1 MAVKLKDIADAL
13 GVTPQRVS
21 VLLKAGMPTDSIEA
35 ALAWR
40 AARED
45 GRRKMAPIA
54 APQSLDDGTLAD
66 GIVAHRALVSQARG
80 VWQAAM
86 DQGDSNQGKFQTAY
100 NQSYKTLLDLEAEQE
115 RRFKESRTFISRAEA
130 EATVKELMGEVVNR
144 LDKLALDVAE
154 KCNPSNPPL
163 AVKALEAWARKTRE
177 DLSRGGESS
186 DV

>member
-21 VLLKAGMPTDSIEA
+21 VLLKAGMPTDSVESA
-35 ALAWR
+35 MAWR

-45 GRRKMAPIA
+45 GRRKPAPIA
-54 APQSLDDGTLAD
+54 APRTLDDGTLAD
-66 GIVAHRALVSQARG
+66 GINAHKALVSQARG

-100 NQSYKTLLDLEAEQE
+100 NQSFKTLLDLEAEQE
-115 RRFKESRTFISRAEA
+115 RRLKESRTFILRTEA
-130 EATVKELMGEVVNR
+130 EESMRALMGEVVNR

-154 KCNPSNPPL
+154 QCNPANPPL
-163 AVKALEAWARKTRE
+163 AVKALEAWVRKTRE
-177 DLSRGGESS
+177 ALAADEPEA
-186 DV
+186 

>member
-1 MAVKLKDIADAL
+1 MAVKLKDIAEAL

-21 VLLKAGMPTDSIEA
+21 VLLKAGMPTDSVES

-45 GRRKMAPIA
+45 GRKKLAPIA

-66 GIVAHRALVSQARG
+66 GIAAHRALVSQARG

-100 NQSYKTLLDLEAEQE
+100 NQSYKTLLDLESEQE
-115 RRFKESRTFISRAEA
+115 RRLKESRTFISRAEA

-154 KCNPSNPPL
+154 KCNPSNPPQ

>member
-1 MAVKLKDIADAL
+1 MAVKLKDIAEGL

-21 VLLKAGMPTDSIEA
+21 VLLKLGMPTDSVES

-45 GRRKMAPIA
+45 GRRKPAPIA
-54 APQSLDDGTLAD
+54 EPQSLDDGSLAS
-66 GIVAHRALVSQARG
+66 GIEAHRALVSQARA

-86 DQGDSNQGKFQTAY
+86 DQGDSNQGKYQTAY

-115 RRFKESRTFISRAEA
+115 RRLKESRAFIKRTEA
-130 EATVKELMGEVVNR
+130 ESSMRELMAEVVNR

-154 KCNPSNPPL
+154 KCNPANPPV

-177 DLSRGGESS
+177 DLSRGEEAQG
-186 DV
+186 

>member
-1 MAVKLKDIADAL
+1 MVALKDIASAL
-13 GVTPQRVS
+13 GITPQRVS
-21 VLLKAGMPTDSIEA
+21 ALVRQGMPTVSIEA
-35 ALAWR
+35 ALEWR
-40 AARED
+40 RNRED
-45 GRRKMAPIA
+45 GRRRPAPIA

-66 GIVAHRALVSQARG
+66 GIAAHRSLVSQARG

-115 RRFKESRTFISRAEA
+115 RRLKESRTFIPRAEA
-130 EATVKELMGEVVNR
+130 EASMKELMAEVVNR

-163 AVKALEAWARKTRE
+163 AVKALEAWVRKTRE
-177 DLSRGGESS
+177 DLARGE
-186 DV
+186 